1 VNRKPAGQV
10 EIGEDAHYQATIREV
25 QMPDVLKQNSVSFD
39 GATRVLTE
47 ATAEAER
54 LGVAVCVAV
63 ADRAGH
69 MVAFGRMD
77 GAPLLSAQIA
87 QDKAY
92 TVAAFG
98 LPTHEWW
105 DLVREEPALLHGMVK
120 TDRLIIFGGGVPLAG
135 GGETVGAVGVS
146 GGSSEQDR
154 QIATAGAAA
163 LTT

>member
-1 VNRKPAGQV
+1 
-10 EIGEDAHYQATIREV
+10 
-25 QMPDVLKQNSVSFD
+25 MPDVLQQTSISFD

-47 ATAEAER
+47 AMAEADR
-54 LGVAVCVAV
+54 LGVPACVAV

-69 MVAFGRMD
+69 LVAFGRMD

-92 TVAAFG
+92 TVSAFG

-105 DLVREEPALLHGMVK
+105 DLVREEPALLHGIVK
-120 TDRLIIFGGGVPLAG
+120 TDRLIIFGGGVPLTRG
-135 GGETVGAVGVS
+135 DETVGAVGVS
-146 GGSSEQDR
+146 GGSADQDH
-154 QIATAGAAA
+154 QIAAAGATA